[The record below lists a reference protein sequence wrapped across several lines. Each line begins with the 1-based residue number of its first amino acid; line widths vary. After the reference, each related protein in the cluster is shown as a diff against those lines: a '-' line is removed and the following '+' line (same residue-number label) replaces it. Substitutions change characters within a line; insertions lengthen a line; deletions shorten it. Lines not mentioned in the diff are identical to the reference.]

1 MLIRIFN
8 KKSLEKKPMNG
19 GTPAKEKTITVK
31 KNKKKLS
38 KLKSE
43 REYNVFISTLI
54 NEKKTQNKLIIDKL

>member
-1 MLIRIFN
+1 MFN

-19 GTPAKEKTITVK
+19 GTPAKEKIITVK

-38 KLKSE
+38 KLKSDSE
-43 REYNVFISTLI
+43 QSVFISVLI